1 LLAAAAAT
9 PQMGFFRYER
19 PIESL
24 PAASGQTRLPL
35 DAGVFSH
42 AAPGLA
48 DLRLYQDST
57 ETPFAI
63 HLAAPVE
70 GAEKTI
76 APLNLGKR
84 AGQTVFDAAMPDG
97 PYGDLKLAVGAQNFI
112 ATVAVSGSQAEAG
125 AAETKIGSY
134 TIFDLTRQKL
144 GRSVILHLP
153 DSDFRYLHFRI
164 AGPIQPA
171 NVTGLTVGRLPG
183 GDPKYVTV
191 AQSAT
196 VTQKGRTSVVEF
208 TVPANVPVDRIVF
221 SPAPEPV
228 NFSRDVTVSIVPVL
242 QRSESDGSDGPDRSD
257 GALGQPSAS
266 AFGNLL
272 RLHSVQDGHRIEEEH
287 LVIDAPG
294 TELNTAAKWR
304 VAIENGDDRP
314 IEFTSVQLQ
323 MVERSVCFDS
333 VAGARYSL
341 YYGDPALN
349 APRYD
354 YAALFS
360 FSRNSGIAA
369 AGDELENPAYRPRP
383 DERPFTEKHPA
394 LLWVALI
401 AVIALL
407 GAIALR
413 SAKSAAPP
421 S

>member
-1 LLAAAAAT
+1 VRFGAALAVLAAAAAT
-9 PQMGFFRYER
+9 PQMTFFRYEK
-19 PIESL
+19 PIAGP
-24 PAASGQTRLPL
+24 PAVSGQTCLPL
-35 DAGVFSH
+35 DAAVFSH

-48 DLRLYQDST
+48 DLRLYQDSR
-57 ETPFAI
+57 ETPYAI

-76 APLNLGKR
+76 APLNLGRR

-97 PYGDLKLAVGAQNFI
+97 RYGDLKLAVEAQNFI
-112 ATVAVSGSQAEAG
+112 ATVAVSGSQAETG
-125 AAETKIGSY
+125 AAETRIGSY
-134 TIFDLTRQKL
+134 TVFDLTRQKL

-164 AGPIQPA
+164 AGPIQPE
-171 NVTGLTVGRLPG
+171 NVTGLSVGRVPG

-191 AQSAT
+191 AQSAQM
-196 VTQKGRTSVVEF
+196 TQSGRTSIVEF

-221 SPAPEPV
+221 SPAPMPV
-228 NFSRDVTVSIVPVL
+228 NFSRDVSVSIAPV
-242 QRSESDGSDGPDRSD
+242 SEHSAADE
-257 GALGQPSAS
+257 ALPQPSAS

-304 VAIENGDDRP
+304 VSIENGDDRP
-314 IEFTSVQLQ
+314 IEFKSIQLQ

-360 FSRNSGIAA
+360 FSKNSGIAA
-369 AGDELENPAYRPRP
+369 AGDELENPTYRPRP
-383 DERPFTEKHPA
+383 DQRPFTEKHPA

-413 SAKSAAPP
+413 SAKSVAPP
-421 S
+421 A